1 MISSKR
7 TALTERCQRCLF
19 CIFMFV
25 ENAILYIDMGV
36 QEKSNDSN
44 LATPNHAMPQYKRAT

>member
-7 TALTERCQRCLF
+7 TALTKRCQRCLF

-44 LATPNHAMPQYKRAT
+44 LATPNHAMP